1 MTPRARPATLDDLK
15 KLLAALHKERA
26 DYLLIGAYALLA
38 HGYPRAT
45 VDIDLIV
52 PARRDAAEPIRRALL
67 VLADRSARELA
78 PEWFEE
84 GEGIRLADE
93 IVVDLVFR
101 TCGETFETLR
111 PFEITIDLDGVS
123 ATCRTGESSN
133 RRCKRGGADL
143 VEHRLVNVAP
153 LPALARLDRANHR
166 VAGRV
171 EMRGGV
177 LVLRAVAA
185 PDVAARKAHAQ
196 LHPALAHPQAL
207 LAAFAVRRHVHNPI
221 AMRTGRHLRGRRS

>member
-52 PARRDAAEPIRRALL
+52 PARD
-67 VLADRSARELA
+67 LA

-111 PFEITIDLDGVS
+111 PFEITIDRDGVS

>member
-1 MTPRARPATLDDLK
+1 MTQRARPATLEDLK
-15 KLLAALHKERA
+15 KVLAALHKEGA

-101 TCGETFETLR
+101 TCGETFESLR
-111 PFEITIDLDGVS
+111 PFEITIDLDGVPL
-123 ATCRTGESSN
+123 RTVNLEGLLRTKQSSRERDISD
-133 RRCKRGGADL
+133 RRL
-143 VEHRLVNVAP
+143 IE
-153 LPALARLDRANHR
+153 
-166 VAGRV
+166 
-171 EMRGGV
+171 
-177 LVLRAVAA
+177 
-185 PDVAARKAHAQ
+185 
-196 LHPALAHPQAL
+196 QAL
-207 LAAFAVRRHVHNPI
+207 NA
-221 AMRTGRHLRGRRS
+221 RTKS

>member
-52 PARRDAAEPIRRALL
+52 PAR
-67 VLADRSARELA
+67 ELA

-111 PFEITIDLDGVS
+111 PFEITIDLDGVPL
-123 ATCRTGESSN
+123 RTVNLEGLLRTKQSGRERDVSD
-133 RRCKRGGADL
+133 RRII
-143 VEHRLVNVAP
+143 E
-153 LPALARLDRANHR
+153 
-166 VAGRV
+166 
-171 EMRGGV
+171 
-177 LVLRAVAA
+177 
-185 PDVAARKAHAQ
+185 
-196 LHPALAHPQAL
+196 QAL
-207 LAAFAVRRHVHNPI
+207 QARR
-221 AMRTGRHLRGRRS
+221 R

>member
-1 MTPRARPATLDDLK
+1 MTQRARPATLEDLK
-15 KLLAALHKERA
+15 RLLAALHREGA

-67 VLADRSARELA
+67 VLADRSARELL

-101 TCGETFETLR
+101 TCGETFDTLR
-111 PFEITIDLDGVS
+111 PFEISIDLDGVPLRTVNLEGLLRTKQS
-123 ATCRTGESSN
+123 ARERDVSD
-133 RRCKRGGADL
+133 RRIIER
-143 VEHRLVNVAP
+143 
-153 LPALARLDRANHR
+153 AL
-166 VAGRV
+166 
-171 EMRGGV
+171 
-177 LVLRAVAA
+177 
-185 PDVAARKAHAQ
+185 KAQ
-196 LHPALAHPQAL
+196 EPGP
-207 LAAFAVRRHVHNPI
+207 
-221 AMRTGRHLRGRRS
+221 GS